1 MAIFPEDPIEYAVEF
16 VRRLRNHPDVV
27 QIPSSRQVLS
37 IPKLILSRY
46 YRKGIINANDF
57 IEISRVTS
65 FPDNQDLA
73 KDIAFEILFPTYQK
87 NKLSQYF
94 PDDHYI
100 NKKDNDDILS
110 PQEKSQLEQLQELI
124 DEIQLNAE
132 NQDIQEIEKFMEKL
146 NKNRNKEPYNS
157 ALKFFKDDTEIY
169 QEEIKSL
176 EELLEAAKE
185 RFSEKINSLSPDELK
200 AGAELGLNKL
210 IEEKSIRDW
219 EKIAGKA
226 LNNQNIGDELKKLMN
241 SANFDNLIQSLKFLK
256 EAKAINKE
264 QFNQLKTQLSEKIND
279 LDDLFNTAKN
289 LGEFPDLNKQD
300 LIKNSLKNSN
310 FNHNL
315 NLANSMDQF
324 FGTDLRESLLK
335 QYNENFSEKDMN
347 ISLESLANNAF
358 ASKDWNELFN
368 KSLKKAINE
377 ASKNKHQSET
387 LKSLAHQLQQ
397 LVNSCHNLHCG
408 QKISQKIPNIIQK
421 TLEASETPSELRN
434 SVDFLRKIGL
444 NPRPEDIEKVGKK
457 LGMAEED
464 IYELIEPNY
473 NLLKKLIEKK
483 KADYQHLKNLMN
495 LLKDVLNKERIKELV
510 EKALR
515 SNNRDAL
522 GALGNFNLS
531 DAVNSAQKVGG
542 EEGMKELI
550 SCLS

>member
-176 EELLEAAKE
+176 EELLEAA
-185 RFSEKINSLSPDELK
+185 
-200 AGAELGLNKL
+200 
-210 IEEKSIRDW
+210 
-219 EKIAGKA
+219 
-226 LNNQNIGDELKKLMN
+226 
-241 SANFDNLIQSLKFLK
+241 
-256 EAKAINKE
+256 
-264 QFNQLKTQLSEKIND
+264 
-279 LDDLFNTAKN
+279 
-289 LGEFPDLNKQD
+289 
-300 LIKNSLKNSN
+300 
-310 FNHNL
+310 
-315 NLANSMDQF
+315 
-324 FGTDLRESLLK
+324 
-335 QYNENFSEKDMN
+335 
-347 ISLESLANNAF
+347 
-358 ASKDWNELFN
+358 
-368 KSLKKAINE
+368 
-377 ASKNKHQSET
+377 
-387 LKSLAHQLQQ
+387 
-397 LVNSCHNLHCG
+397 
-408 QKISQKIPNIIQK
+408 
-421 TLEASETPSELRN
+421 
-434 SVDFLRKIGL
+434 
-444 NPRPEDIEKVGKK
+444 
-457 LGMAEED
+457 
-464 IYELIEPNY
+464 
-473 NLLKKLIEKK
+473 
-483 KADYQHLKNLMN
+483 
-495 LLKDVLNKERIKELV
+495 
-510 EKALR
+510 
-515 SNNRDAL
+515 
-522 GALGNFNLS
+522 
-531 DAVNSAQKVGG
+531 
-542 EEGMKELI
+542 
-550 SCLS
+550 